1 MTGSVG
7 QNVTISASSGVLTLS
22 GNTINGTANLGIL
35 IDNTNAFTLTIT
47 AAIKVGAAQTW
58 RNNSGNL
65 LTIGAVDMNNKA
77 LTVDGTGNTL
87 INGIVSAAGAFTKAG
102 SGKLTL
108 TGTNTNTGTMTVS
121 AGVLNIQNS
130 SALGTTASGTSV
142 TSGAALQVQGNIT
155 VGAEA
160 LTLNGT
166 GVSNDGALRNISG
179 TNTYGGAITLGSAT
193 RINSDAG
200 TLTLDVAS
208 GSAITGTQ
216 NLTFGGAGNVTVND
230 AIATG
235 TGTLTKDGAGTL
247 TLSAANTYTGLTTIT
262 AGTLREG
269 VSNAISTGALTV
281 NGATAVFDLG
291 AKPFRHCWHGNCRW
305 RGQYYRNRDV
315 DPDQHGELR
324 NEEWLSECN
333 SRRDRDRA
341 QQDHKRHRSSDRS
354 QYLHWRNQCQW
365 RLVAGK

>member
-7 QNVTISASSGVLTLS
+7 QNVTISSTGGVLTLN
-22 GNTINGTANLGIL
+22 GNTINGIANLGIL
-35 IDNTNAFTLTIT
+35 IDNTNAFSLTIS
-47 AAIKVGAAQTW
+47 APIKVGGAQTW

-65 LTIGAVDMNNKA
+65 LTIGAVDLNNKA

-87 INGIVSAAGAFTKAG
+87 INGIVSGGGAFTKAG
-102 SGKLTL
+102 SSTLTL
-108 TGTNTNTGTMTVS
+108 TGINTNTGTMTVS

-142 TSGAALQVQGNIT
+142 TSGAALQMQGNIS

-179 TNTYGGAITLGSAT
+179 SNTYGGAITLGSAT

-208 GSAITGTQ
+208 GNAITGTNQ
-216 NLTFGGAGNVTVND
+216 NLTFGGAGNITVND

-291 AKPFRHCWHGNCRW
+291 ANHTDTVGMVT
-305 RGQYYRNRDV
+305 V
-315 DPDQHGELR
+315 DGGASITGTGTSTLTSTGSFEMKSGSAAQFSPGPG
-324 NEEWLSECN
+324 
-333 SRRDRDRA
+333 SRSTRPRA
-341 QQDHKRHRSSDRS
+341 
-354 QYLHWRNQCQW
+354 
-365 RLVAGK
+365 AP